1 MGWVWWIILSFENMS
16 GSSRKP
22 EPTDGGTASGGL
34 VERAQAGDSRALSA
48 LFKRQGDLLRRWARG
63 RLPQWAR
70 RLYDTADL
78 VQETLLQT
86 FKRIEHFENRG
97 KGALQSYL
105 RQAVMNRIRDEVRKV
120 KRRPLG
126 SLEDDALELA
136 GDDPMPDQ
144 LTLDAEQERKYK
156 AALAL
161 LTEEERMLVVGRIEL
176 GYNYDQLAL
185 VVNRATPAAARMAAR
200 RAMLKLAQKM
210 SRV

>member
-1 MGWVWWIILSFENMS
+1 MGDDTFLRNMS

-34 VERAQAGDSRALSA
+34 VERAQAGDTRALSA
-48 LFKRQGDLLRRWARG
+48 LFKRQGDQLRRWARG

-70 RLYDTADL
+70 SLYDTADL

-86 FKRIEHFENRG
+86 FRRIDRFENRG
-97 KGALQSYL
+97 RGALQSYL

-120 KRRPLG
+120 KRRPLD
-126 SLEDDALELA
+126 SLDDADAMELPA
-136 GDDPMPDQ
+136 HDPTPDQ
-144 LTLDAEQERKYK
+144 LTLDAEEERKYK

-176 GYNYDQLAL
+176 DYNYDQLAL
-185 VVNRATPAAARMAAR
+185 VANRATSGAARMAAR
-200 RAMLKLAQKM
+200 RAILRLAEKM